1 MNTKEE
7 IKNYY
12 LKEFSLFDGEF
23 NISFNILD
31 INVEKM
37 IITVAVTKAGKIFVT
52 EYDLKLD
59 KENNLYFQYGVE
71 YTKDS
76 TYDINLMP
84 GLQRYTSLAMIQKIS
99 I

>member
-1 MNTKEE
+1 MNIKEE

-23 NISFNILD
+23 NITFNILD

-71 YTKDS
+71 YTKVNVEDFE
-76 TYDINLMP
+76 
-84 GLQRYTSLAMIQKIS
+84 KIED
-99 I
+99 

>member
-1 MNTKEE
+1 MNIKEE

-23 NISFNILD
+23 NITFNILD

-52 EYDLKLD
+52 KYDLKLD

-71 YTKDS
+71 YTKVNVEDFE
-76 TYDINLMP
+76 
-84 GLQRYTSLAMIQKIS
+84 KIED
-99 I
+99 

>member
-23 NISFNILD
+23 DITFNILD

-59 KENNLYFQYGVE
+59 KENRLY
-71 YTKDS
+71 
-76 TYDINLMP
+76 
-84 GLQRYTSLAMIQKIS
+84 S
-99 I
+99 IWR

>member
-23 NISFNILD
+23 DITFNILD

-59 KENNLYFQYGVE
+59 KENNLYFQQKVCKAQKQH
-71 YTKDS
+71 T
-76 TYDINLMP
+76 
-84 GLQRYTSLAMIQKIS
+84 TS
-99 I
+99 

>member
-12 LKEFSLFDGEF
+12 LKEFSLFDGKF
-23 NISFNILD
+23 DITFNILD

-37 IITVAVTKAGKIFVT
+37 IITVTVTKAGKIFVT

-71 YTKDS
+71 YTKVDVE
-76 TYDINLMP
+76 DFE
-84 GLQRYTSLAMIQKIS
+84 KIEN
-99 I
+99 